1 MDLNKRREK
10 LKEIFEST
18 IDSDLKFEGDIE
30 DIDYYGI
37 SCKAA
42 SKDGLYKFANN
53 NLCMFNYKYENSDAI
68 MMVFSVSINSP
79 EEVGAKNIA
88 ERVMEVVTETEK
100 CFTTLDYMKSEE
112 VKEDKFIYI
121 VGVKKIE

>member
-1 MDLNKRREK
+1 MGLNNRREK
-10 LKEIFEST
+10 LKEIFELT
-18 IDSDLKFEGDIE
+18 IDSDLKFEGDL
-30 DIDYYGI
+30 DNIDYYGI

-42 SKDGLYKFANN
+42 SKDGLYKFASN
-53 NLCMFNYKYENSDAI
+53 NLCMFNCKYENSDAV
-68 MMVFSVSINSP
+68 MMVFSVAINSP

-88 ERVMEVVTETEK
+88 ERVMEVVVETER
-100 CFTTLDYMKSEE
+100 CFTTLDYMRSEE